1 MQKVAPLR
9 KVQTSQRSYQQS
21 DNKVI
26 AMKSDTTKKLLK
38 GFQVKLKHNKH
49 PTRFKTFKLGSGTSN
64 MIMIVPN
71 KVLHQKNGDQG

>member
-26 AMKSDTTKKLLK
+26 AMKLDTTKKILK
-38 GFQVKLKHNKH
+38 GKVK
-49 PTRFKTFKLGSGTSN
+49 T
-64 MIMIVPN
+64 
-71 KVLHQKNGDQG
+71 Q